1 MCDHENNEIQI
12 SRGFPGLGNH
22 RVGMTDEQWMQRAL
36 ELAQQAQARNEV
48 PVGAVVVSAAGELL
62 GEGFN
67 QPISTAD
74 PTAHAEIVAL
84 RAAAANAANY
94 RLPGSTLYV
103 TLEPCLMCAGALIH
117 ARVERLVFAASE
129 PRSGA
134 VVSAFQVLG
143 ASHLNHLVCVESG
156 VLAEQ
161 STQLLQRFFAARR
174 ASGVGGSQ

>member
-1 MCDHENNEIQI
+1 
-12 SRGFPGLGNH
+12 
-22 RVGMTDEQWMQRAL
+22 MTDEQWMLRAL
-36 ELAQQAQARNEV
+36 DLARQAQARNEV
-48 PVGAVVVSAAGELL
+48 PVGAVVVSATGELL

-67 QPISTAD
+67 QPISAAD

-84 RAAAANAANY
+84 RAAAANASNY

-129 PRSGA
+129 PKSGA
-134 VVSAFQVLG
+134 VMSAFQVLSG
-143 ASHLNHLVCVESG
+143 PRLNHQVCVESG

-161 STQLLQRFFAARR
+161 STHLLQSFFAARR
-174 ASGVGGSQ
+174 LAASENPTRSDSA

>member
-1 MCDHENNEIQI
+1 
-12 SRGFPGLGNH
+12 
-22 RVGMTDEQWMQRAL
+22 MTEEQWMLRAL
-36 ELAQQAQARNEV
+36 DLAEQAAQRNEV

-67 QPISTAD
+67 QPISSAD

-84 RAAAANAANY
+84 RAAAFRTGNY

-117 ARVERLVFAASE
+117 ARVQRLVYAASE
-129 PRSGA
+129 PKAGA

-143 ASHLNHLVCVESG
+143 ASRVNHQVTVESG

-161 STQLLQRFFAARR
+161 STRLLQSFFAARR
-174 ASGVGGSQ
+174 LAANENQTRSDSA

>member
-1 MCDHENNEIQI
+1 
-12 SRGFPGLGNH
+12 
-22 RVGMTDEQWMQRAL
+22 MTDEQWMLRAL
-36 ELAQQAQARNEV
+36 DLARLAAALNEV

-67 QPISTAD
+67 QPISGVD

-84 RAAAANAANY
+84 RAAAAKVANY
-94 RLPGSTLYV
+94 RLPGSTIFV

-117 ARVERLVFAASE
+117 ARVQRLVFAASE
-129 PRSGA
+129 PRAGA

-143 ASHLNHLVCVESG
+143 ASRLNHQIGVESG

-161 STQLLQRFFAARR
+161 STELLQRFFAARR
-174 ASGVGGSQ
+174 QEVNGNQMRSDSA